1 MGKEG
6 TNSCDRHIEV
16 TPSDIQDLND
26 DVDSWGANGLN
37 GPCTVRD
44 LVNRIGDKW
53 SVLVILRLG
62 RQPERFRQLLRSVE
76 GISQRMLTVTL
87 RSLERDGLVNRQVL
101 GTSPPAVEYSL
112 TPLGFSFLSHVAGL
126 AHWAIDHEAEI
137 IECRKTYDETNS

>member
-16 TPSDIQDLND
+16 TPSKVAELNED
-26 DVDSWGANGLN
+26 MDTWGADGFN

-62 RQPERFRQLLRSVE
+62 RKEERFRQLLRSVE

-87 RSLERDGLVNRQVL
+87 RGLERDGLVNRQVL

-112 TPLGFSFLSHVAGL
+112 TPLGFSFLSHVTGL
-126 AHWAIDHEAEI
+126 AHWAIEHEATI
-137 IECRKTYDETNS
+137 IECRKKFDGKKT